1 MIRYHRLAR
10 FEATYRWWRL
20 PLAVVIGSALYLWFS
35 LVLLG
40 AAWFADPE
48 VLTAST
54 DDIDLTN
61 PVTLLVSLAN
71 LGLMIPLVY
80 LSLLIVG
87 YRPLGLISSVVGKL
101 RWSWLL
107 TAGWWALI
115 THASFFAIIMAV
127 DGTFANWDQA
137 RVDWQKSVILLLIV
151 LSLVPFQAAAEEYVF
166 RGLLAQLLGA
176 WFPNWVLIAVITT
189 ALFTAGHIYDVWGL
203 IDVAIFALFASYWVW
218 RTGGLEVAIAAHV
231 VNNVLLFAL
240 GAVEVI
246 DINSTEGA
254 AVSALSTLALL
265 SIFTYVIVQR
275 ANLKQIEI
283 TRNHEA
289 PESVVT

>member
-176 WFPNWVLIAVITT
+176 WFRNWVLIAVITT